1 MQALKNLCIVAALSA
16 SLAACAPQTAAID
29 PNFNLGDA
37 KVKLLAYEKSGH
49 YMADVG
55 RADSTALDY
64 IRATAPTVKKP
75 AILLDIDETSLS
87 NWPELAVN
95 NLAFK
100 LEGPCDDLKK
110 GPCGL
115 TPWQQRAEARGIAPT
130 VQLANEAQKLGVTV
144 FFLTGRDETVRQATE
159 KNLAAA
165 GYRDWKE
172 LILRP
177 AHSKTPS
184 AADYKAPQRAR
195 IEKMGYTIIAN
206 LGDQPSDLTGG
217 HALRSFLLPNPFYR
231 IP

>member
-1 MQALKNLCIVAALSA
+1 MKNFLALTALVLTLA
-16 SLAACAPQTAAID
+16 SCAPQAAPID
-29 PNFNLGDA
+29 PNFNLGEA
-37 KVKLLAYEKSGH
+37 KIKLLAYEKSGR
-49 YMADVG
+49 YMADVAK
-55 RADSTALDY
+55 ADAAALDY
-64 IRATAPTVKKP
+64 IRATAPQVKNP
-75 AILLDIDETSLS
+75 AIVLDIDETSLS
-87 NWPELAVN
+87 NWPELAAN
-95 NLAFK
+95 NLTFK
-100 LEGPCDDLKK
+100 MEGACEDLKK

-115 TPWQQRAEARGIAPT
+115 TAWQQRAEAKGIAPT
-130 VQLANEAQKLGVTV
+130 VALAKEAQKLGVTV
-144 FFLTGRDETVRQATE
+144 FFLTGRDETVRAATE

-165 GYRDWKE
+165 GYANWKE
-172 LILRP
+172 AILRP